1 MNEDS
6 KSAKT
11 QVLIAVIGVLGVLGT
26 ALIANLDRV
35 FPSRPHTPEDNR
47 SASQQVPTTTQRT
60 TTQRTTTQRAAL
72 EEQQRPADAKAKM
85 KKEVSY
91 KKMDFG
97 FDGCHAKFGEVLKG
111 VTEED
116 MIKRASAANANGFA
130 FHPSLGYGTLL
141 LGEYPKDCKSPS
153 NMSWPLYLRQ

>member
-11 QVLIAVIGVLGVLGT
+11 QVLIAVIGVLGVLGA
-26 ALIANLDRV
+26 ALIANLDKI
-35 FPSRPHTPEDNR
+35 FPSRPHTPEDNL
-47 SASQQVPTTTQRT
+47 SASQQVPTS
-60 TTQRTTTQRAAL
+60 TQRTTTQRAPL

-97 FDGCHAKFGEVLKG
+97 FNGCDAKFGEVLKG

-116 MIKRASAANANGFA
+116 MIERASAANANGFA

-141 LGEYPKDCKSPS
+141 VGEYPKGCKSPS

>member
-11 QVLIAVIGVLGVLGT
+11 QVLIAVISVLGVLGA
-26 ALIANLDRV
+26 ALIANWDRV
-35 FPSRPHTPEDNR
+35 FPSRPRTPEDNR

-60 TTQRTTTQRAAL
+60 TTQRTAL
-72 EEQQRPADAKAKM
+72 EEQQRPADAKANM

-116 MIKRASAANANGFA
+116 MIKRASAANADGFA

-153 NMSWPLYLRQ
+153 NMSWPLYLRH